1 MAIGNVAMGNEGGGM
16 ILEDLE
22 EFLIGFFRESSKNLQ
37 RICGRILEIST

>member
-1 MAIGNVAMGNEGGGM
+1 MAIGNVAMGNEGGV